1 MKLILERW
9 NRFLTE
15 AAIEDISDM
24 GLYLADNYIILY
36 KYLPI
41 LSKIKKSLYRD
52 PDQYDISNDIV
63 GIMRLGLRDK
73 HFTVEEVWA
82 EKGYGPIIYR
92 LAIEQSGHYGVSP
105 SIIRG
110 EVSDAASNV
119 WKNFYDGAGSSF
131 VTYEPLGKEVH
142 EQEHLNQIYFS
153 NDKKVDKEKAIKNH
167 NKIFSKSRDPYEE
180 LFTHLLETADSKLGE
195 MVRM

>member
-1 MKLILERW
+1 MKLLFERW
-9 NRFLTE
+9 NTFLTE

-36 KYLPI
+36 KYIPI
-41 LSKIKKSLYRD
+41 LSKIRNAVYKD
-52 PDQYDISNDIV
+52 PDKYDISSDIV
-63 GIMRLGLRDK
+63 GTMRLGLRDK

-92 LAIEQSGHYGVSP
+92 LAIEQSDHYGITP

-119 WKNFYDGAGSSF
+119 WKNFYDGVGSDF
-131 VTYEPLGKEVH
+131 VTHRPLEKQVH
-142 EQEHLNQIYFS
+142 DQEHLNQIYFS
-153 NDKKVDKEKAIKNH
+153 SGNRVNKEKAIKNH

-180 LFTHLLETADSKLGE
+180 LFTHLLETADSKLGD
-195 MVRM
+195 MVRL